1 MREMFKDVDKSIFG
15 GAASIY
21 ALLFLFIIIWPS
33 QAEVAITGTLDFTVK
48 RFGWFYLVS
57 FSGVILVLAYLALG
71 RFGSYKLGNPDDRP
85 EYSFASWIGMLFG
98 AGLGVGLVFWGVYEP
113 LIHYIKPPFG
123 EPKTA
128 EAAQIAMRSMYF
140 HWGLHPW
147 AIYTAT
153 GLALAYF
160 RYRHG
165 MDGRIS
171 TSLTRILGEKRAN
184 GSVGKMIDMIS
195 VVAILAGVGTAIGFA
210 ASQFSTGLNSQFGI
224 PNNNLTL
231 VIITSIICA
240 LATISAMKGVAKGIK
255 IVSDANMLIISTMLL
270 LAFIFGPTQYL
281 INIFFEALGIY
292 LNQLPSLS
300 LFLDAGGQ
308 VAERTG
314 GDWVGMWSIK
324 NFAWWT
330 AFAPFV
336 GVFLADISKGRTIRE
351 FVLACAIVP
360 SILCFMWFTCFGGT
374 AIGLIHTGAFSE
386 QVTEAMLAVPQD
398 SLFVFLRQFPL
409 SQVTIVVA
417 MCLVLTLVITSVNS
431 ATFAMGT
438 MVSTTKNEPG
448 VGIRGFWGIFM
459 SVNAFLFIWIGG
471 VFTLR
476 SSSLVA
482 ALPFMV
488 IILLMLTSMYK
499 SLRDEEAAQN
509 EV

>member
-1 MREMFKDVDKSIFG
+1 MRDMFKNVDKSIFG
-15 GAASIY
+15 GAAAIY
-21 ALLFLFIIIWPS
+21 ALLFLFIIIFPT
-33 QAEVAITGTLDFTVK
+33 QAEVAISGTLDFTVE
-48 RFGWFYLVS
+48 RFGWFYLAA
-57 FSGVILVLAYLALG
+57 FSTVFIVLGYLAFG
-71 RFGSYKLGNPDDRP
+71 RFGQYKLGDPDDQP

-123 EPKTA
+123 EPRTA
-128 EAAQIAMRSMYF
+128 EAAQVAMRSMYF

-160 RYRHG
+160 RYRKK

-171 TSLTRILGEKRAN
+171 TALTRLIGTRHARGFL
-184 GSVGKMIDMIS
+184 GKMVDMVS

-210 ASQFSTGLNSQFGI
+210 SSQFSTGLNSQFGL

-231 VIITSIICA
+231 IVITSVICA

-255 IVSDANMLIISTMLL
+255 VISDTNMIIICIMLL
-270 LAFIFGPTQYL
+270 MAFVFGPTQYL
-281 INIFFEALGIY
+281 INMFFEALGIY
-292 LNQLPSLS
+292 VNQLPSLS
-300 LFLDAGGQ
+300 LFLDASHE

-336 GVFLADISKGRTIRE
+336 GAFLADISKGRTIRE

-360 SILCFMWFTCFGGT
+360 SILCFMWFTCFGGS
-374 AIGLIHTGAFSE
+374 AIGLIHSGVFSE
-386 QVTEAMLAVPQD
+386 QVTEALLAVPQD

-409 SQVTIVVA
+409 SQVTIIVA

-431 ATFAMGT
+431 ATFAMGS
-438 MVSTTKNEPG
+438 MVSTTNDEPG

-471 VFTLR
+471 IFTLR

-488 IILLMLTSMYK
+488 VILLMLVSMYK
-499 SLRDEEAAQN
+499 SLRDEESAAK
-509 EV
+509 